1 MTPVRRGLTL
11 LEVVAAAALLAVIA
25 AACVPML
32 REARRWADRAAE
44 PDRFDDLVAVAD
56 AIVADPEVFGLV
68 ETDLTTDGFETT
80 ISPPELDPDRVRIRL
95 LQSDDEAATH
105 AWVALDCDG
114 DTVIRYVELPVEADE

>member
-1 MTPVRRGLTL
+1 MTPARRGITL

-32 REARRWADRAAE
+32 REARRWANRIAE
-44 PDRFDDLVAVAD
+44 PDRFDDLAAVAD
-56 AIVADPEVFGLV
+56 AIVADPKLFGLV

-80 ISPPELDPDRVRIRL
+80 VSPPELDPDAVRIRL

-105 AWVALDCDG
+105 AWLVLDCNG
-114 DTVIRYVELPVEADE
+114 DTLLRYVELPVEADE